1 MEANTLPSIEI
12 DGLSKIYQP
21 PAIEIDGLSKTYR
34 PQATA
39 PVHAVVHVT
48 LSVPAGQV
56 VGVLG
61 PNAAGKTTLLKLI
74 AGMVR
79 PTAGHVQVQGHDVV
93 RERALALRQLGVALQ
108 GAAQRGIGLA
118 APAALGLPDGCRR
131 AGTEGARHRA
141 AARTRSLGTA

>member
-1 MEANTLPSIEI
+1 MDPKTSAAIALA
-12 DGLSKIYQP
+12 DVSKIY
-21 PAIEIDGLSKTYR
+21 R
-34 PQATA
+34 PSSSA

-74 AGMVR
+74 AGIER

-93 RERALALRQLGVALQ
+93 RERASTRRQLGLVIDAEPQ
-108 GAAQRGIGLA
+108 RRSQASVWAHQTSAMNGAN
-118 APAALGLPDGCRR
+118 
-131 AGTEGARHRA
+131 
-141 AARTRSLGTA
+141 RSC